1 MDCLEALNIS
11 AGEARASGTGAVV
24 AVIGSGGKSTLLRTL
39 AREAGERGARVVLA
53 TTTHFLAFEGI
64 ALVTSGDMG
73 DVVRALDEAGTAC
86 VGTPTGDA
94 LGRLG
99 APAFSM
105 GKLARAADLVL
116 VEADGSKRLPLKAH
130 AGHEPVV
137 PPEATVTV
145 DVVGASGFGG
155 RVGNVV
161 HRAELLR
168 ERLDCDAND
177 EATPELMARSMA
189 DEIARGLIA
198 PTHVIVNQV
207 EGAER
212 IEAARRFAAAL
223 AEQGCDPP
231 VFLGSIRTGEL
242 TRA

>member
-24 AVIGSGGKSTLLRTL
+24 AVIGSGGKSTLLREM
-39 AREAGERGARVVLA
+39 AREASGRGARVVLA
-53 TTTHFLAFEGI
+53 TTTHFLAFEGMP
-64 ALVTSGDMG
+64 LVTSGEEG
-73 DVVRALDEAGTAC
+73 DVRAALSQGGIAC
-86 VGTPTGDA
+86 VGTLTGDD

-99 APAFSM
+99 APAH
-105 GKLARAADLVL
+105 GIGELARAADLVL

-130 AGHEPVV
+130 ASHEPVV
-137 PPEATVTV
+137 PAEAALTVA
-145 DVVGASGFGG
+145 VVGASGFGG

-198 PTHVIVNQV
+198 PTHVIVNQA

-212 IEAARRFAAAL
+212 LSCARRFATAL
-223 AEQGCDPP
+223 REQGCELP
-231 VFLGSIRTGEL
+231 VFLGSIRDGRLE
-242 TRA
+242 RV

>member
-11 AGEARASGTGAVV
+11 AGEARASGTGVVV
-24 AVIGSGGKSTLLRTL
+24 AVIGSGGKSTLLREM
-39 AREAGERGARVVLA
+39 AREASGRGVRVALA

-64 ALVTSGDMG
+64 PLVTSGDMA

-105 GKLARAADLVL
+105 GELARVADLVL

-137 PPEATVTV
+137 PAEAALAVA
-145 DVVGASGFGG
+145 VVGASGFG
-155 RVGNVV
+155 RP
-161 HRAELLR
+161 LR
-168 ERLDCDAND
+168 EAMHRCGLACERLGCHPDDVT
-177 EATPELMARSMA
+177 TPELMARSMA

-223 AEQGCDPP
+223 REWGCELP
-231 VFLGSIRTGEL
+231 VFLGSIRDGRLE
-242 TRA
+242 RA

>member
-39 AREAGERGARVVLA
+39 TREAGERGARVVLA

-105 GKLARAADLVL
+105 GKLARVADLVL

-130 AGHEPVV
+130 ASHEPVV

-145 DVVGASGFGG
+145 DVVGASGFG
-155 RVGNVV
+155 RPLREAM
-161 HRAELLR
+161 HRFELAC

-189 DEIARGLIA
+189 DEMARGLIA

>member
-1 MDCLEALNIS
+1 MNCLDLLLAS
-11 AGEARASGTGAVV
+11 ADGRSKPGNAAVV

-39 AREAGERGARVVLA
+39 AREAGERGVHVVLA

-105 GKLARAADLVL
+105 GKLARVADLVL

-130 AGHEPVV
+130 ASHEPVV

-161 HRAELLR
+161 HRAELLC
-168 ERLDCDAND
+168 ERLGCDAND

-189 DEIARGLIA
+189 DEIVRGLIA

>member
-24 AVIGSGGKSTLLRTL
+24 AVIGSGGKSTLLREM
-39 AREAGERGARVVLA
+39 AREASGRGARVVLA

-73 DVVRALDEAGTAC
+73 DVVRALDEAGTVC

-99 APAFSM
+99 APAFST
-105 GKLARAADLVL
+105 GKLAHVADLVV
-116 VEADGSKRLPLKAH
+116 VEADGSKRLSLKAH
-130 AGHEPVV
+130 ASHEPVV

-145 DVVGASGFGG
+145 DVVGASGFG
-155 RVGNVV
+155 RP
-161 HRAELLR
+161 LR
-168 ERLDCDAND
+168 EAMHRFELACERLGFHPDDA
-177 EATPELMARSMA
+177 ATPELVAHVMA
-189 DEIARGLIA
+189 DEMARGLIA
-198 PTHVIVNQV
+198 PTHVIVNQA

>member
-39 AREAGERGARVVLA
+39 AREAGERGVRVAIA

-64 ALVTSGDMG
+64 PLVTSGDMG

-105 GKLARAADLVL
+105 GELSRAADLVL

-130 AGHEPVV
+130 ASHEPVV

-145 DVVGASGFGG
+145 DVVGASGFG
-155 RVGNVV
+155 RP
-161 HRAELLR
+161 LR
-168 ERLDCDAND
+168 EVMHRFELACERLGFHPDDA
-177 EATPELMARSMA
+177 ATPELVARVMA
-189 DEIARGLIA
+189 DEMARGLIA

>member
-39 AREAGERGARVVLA
+39 AREAGERGGRIALA

-105 GKLARAADLVL
+105 GELARVADLVL

-130 AGHEPVV
+130 ASHEPVV

-145 DVVGASGFGG
+145 DVVGASGFG
-155 RVGNVV
+155 RP
-161 HRAELLR
+161 LR
-168 ERLDCDAND
+168 EAMHRFELACERLGFHPDDA
-177 EATPELMARSMA
+177 ATPELVARVMA
-189 DEIARGLIA
+189 DEMARGLIA
-198 PTHVIVNQV
+198 PTHVIVNQA

-212 IEAARRFAAAL
+212 LSCARRFVTAL
-223 AEQGCDPP
+223 REQGCELP
-231 VFLGSIRTGEL
+231 VFLGSIRDGRLE
-242 TRA
+242 RA

>member
-39 AREAGERGARVVLA
+39 AREAGKRRVRVVLA

-73 DVVRALDEAGTAC
+73 DVVRALDEAGTVC
-86 VGTPTGDA
+86 VGTPTGDD

-99 APAFSM
+99 TPAFSM
-105 GKLARAADLVL
+105 GELARVADLVL

-130 AGHEPVV
+130 ASHEPVV

-145 DVVGASGFGG
+145 DVVGASGFG
-155 RVGNVV
+155 RP
-161 HRAELLR
+161 LR
-168 ERLDCDAND
+168 EAMHRFELACERLGCDAND

-198 PTHVIVNQV
+198 PTHVIVNQA
-207 EGAER
+207 EGAECLA
-212 IEAARRFAAAL
+212 AARRYAAAL
-223 AEQGCDPP
+223 REWGCELP
-231 VFLGSIRTGEL
+231 VFLGSIRDGRLE
-242 TRA
+242 RA

>member
-11 AGEARASGTGAVV
+11 AGEARASGTGAVA
-24 AVIGSGGKSTLLRTL
+24 AVIGSGGKSTLLRAL
-39 AREAGERGARVVLA
+39 GERAAARGRRVALA
-53 TTTHFLAFEGI
+53 TTTHFLAFEGMP
-64 ALVTSGDMG
+64 LVTSGEQD
-73 DVVRALDEAGTAC
+73 DVRAALSRDGIAC
-86 VGTPTGDA
+86 VGTPTGDS

-105 GKLARAADLVL
+105 GKLARVADLVL

-130 AGHEPVV
+130 ASHEPVV

-145 DVVGASGFGG
+145 DVVGASGFG
-155 RVGNVV
+155 RP
-161 HRAELLR
+161 LR
-168 ERLDCDAND
+168 EAIHRFELACERLGCDAND

-189 DEIARGLIA
+189 DEMARGLIA

-223 AEQGCDPP
+223 REWGCELP
-231 VFLGSIRTGEL
+231 VFLGSIRDGRLE
-242 TRA
+242 RA

>member
-1 MDCLEALNIS
+1 MDCLDLLLAS
-11 AGEARASGTGAVV
+11 ADGRSKPGNAAVV
-24 AVIGSGGKSTLLRTL
+24 AVIGSGGKSTLLRAL
-39 AREAGERGARVVLA
+39 GERTAARGRRVALA
-53 TTTHFLAFEGI
+53 TTTHFLAFEGMP
-64 ALVTSGDMG
+64 LVTSGEQD
-73 DVVRALDEAGTAC
+73 DVRAALSRDGIAC
-86 VGTPTGDA
+86 VGTPTGDS
-94 LGRLG
+94 LSRLG
-99 APAFSM
+99 APAL
-105 GKLARAADLVL
+105 GIGGLARVADLVV

-130 AGHEPVV
+130 ASHEPVV

-145 DVVGASGFGG
+145 DVVGASGFG
-155 RVGNVV
+155 RP
-161 HRAELLR
+161 LR
-168 ERLDCDAND
+168 EAMHRFELACERLGFHPDDA
-177 EATPELMARSMA
+177 ATPELVARSMA

-231 VFLGSIRTGEL
+231 VFLGSIRTEEL

>member
-24 AVIGSGGKSTLLRTL
+24 AVIGSGGKSTLLREM
-39 AREAGERGARVVLA
+39 AREASGRGVRVALA

-86 VGTPTGDA
+86 VGTPTGDS

-99 APAFSM
+99 APAL
-105 GKLARAADLVL
+105 GIGGLARVADLVV

-130 AGHEPVV
+130 ASHEPIV
-137 PPEATVTV
+137 PAEAALTVA
-145 DVVGASGFGG
+145 VVGASGFG
-155 RVGNVV
+155 RP
-161 HRAELLR
+161 LR
-168 ERLDCDAND
+168 EAIHRCGLACERLGCRPDDVT
-177 EATPELMARSMA
+177 TPELMARSMA
-189 DEIARGLIA
+189 DEIAHGLIA
-198 PTHVIVNQV
+198 PTHVIVNQA

-212 IEAARRFAAAL
+212 LAAARRFAAAL

>member
-11 AGEARASGTGAVV
+11 AGEARASGTGVVV
-24 AVIGSGGKSTLLRTL
+24 AVIGSGGKSTLLREM
-39 AREAGERGARVVLA
+39 AREASGRGVRVALA
-53 TTTHFLAFEGI
+53 TTTHFLAFEGMP
-64 ALVTSGDMG
+64 LVTSGEQD
-73 DVVRALDEAGTAC
+73 DVRAALSRDGIAC
-86 VGTPTGDA
+86 VGTPTGDS

-99 APAFSM
+99 APAL
-105 GKLARAADLVL
+105 GIGGLARVADLVV

-130 AGHEPVV
+130 ASHEPVV

-145 DVVGASGFGG
+145 DVVGASGFG
-155 RVGNVV
+155 RP
-161 HRAELLR
+161 LR
-168 ERLDCDAND
+168 EAMHRFELACERLGFHPDD
-177 EATPELMARSMA
+177 EATPELMAHSMA
-189 DEIARGLIA
+189 DEIAHGLIA
-198 PTHVIVNQV
+198 PTHVIVNQA

-212 IEAARRFAAAL
+212 LAAARRFAAAL

>member
-1 MDCLEALNIS
+1 MDCLDLLLAS
-11 AGEARASGTGAVV
+11 ADGRSKPGNAAVV
-24 AVIGSGGKSTLLRTL
+24 AVIGSGGKSTLLRAL
-39 AREAGERGARVVLA
+39 GERAAARGRRVALA
-53 TTTHFLAFEGI
+53 TTTHFLAFEGMP
-64 ALVTSGDMG
+64 LVTSGEQD
-73 DVVRALDEAGTAC
+73 DVRAALSRDGIAC
-86 VGTPTGDA
+86 VGTPTGDS

-99 APAFSM
+99 APAL
-105 GKLARAADLVL
+105 GIGGLARVADLVL

-130 AGHEPVV
+130 ASHEPVV

-168 ERLDCDAND
+168 ERLGCDAND

-223 AEQGCDPP
+223 REWGCELP
-231 VFLGSIRTGEL
+231 VFLGSIRDGRLE
-242 TRA
+242 RA

>member
-11 AGEARASGTGAVV
+11 AGEARASGTGAVA

-39 AREAGERGARVVLA
+39 AREAGERGGRVVLA

-64 ALVTSGDMG
+64 PLVTSGDMG
-73 DVVRALDEAGTAC
+73 DVVRALDEAGTVC

-105 GKLARAADLVL
+105 GKLAHVADLVV

-130 AGHEPVV
+130 ASHEPVV
-137 PPEATVTV
+137 PAEAALTVA
-145 DVVGASGFGG
+145 VVGASGFGG

-168 ERLDCDAND
+168 ERLGCDAND

-189 DEIARGLIA
+189 DEMARGLIA
-198 PTHVIVNQV
+198 PTHVIVNQA

-231 VFLGSIRTGEL
+231 VFLGSIRAAEL
-242 TRA
+242 ARA

>member
-11 AGEARASGTGAVV
+11 AGEARASGTGVVV
-24 AVIGSGGKSTLLRTL
+24 AVIGSGGKSTLLREM
-39 AREAGERGARVVLA
+39 AREAGERGGRVALA
-53 TTTHFLAFEGI
+53 TTTHFLAFEGMP
-64 ALVTSGDMG
+64 LVTSGEQD
-73 DVVRALDEAGTAC
+73 DVRAALSRDGIAC
-86 VGTPTGDA
+86 VGTPTGDS

-99 APAFSM
+99 APAL
-105 GKLARAADLVL
+105 GIGGLARVADLVV

-130 AGHEPVV
+130 ASHEPVV

-145 DVVGASGFGG
+145 DVVGASGFG
-155 RVGNVV
+155 RP
-161 HRAELLR
+161 LR
-168 ERLDCDAND
+168 EAMHRFELACERLGFHPDD

-189 DEIARGLIA
+189 DEIAHGLIA

>member
-1 MDCLEALNIS
+1 MNCLDSLLSSVGGRIS
-11 AGEARASGTGAVV
+11 SGDVRCV

-73 DVVRALDEAGTAC
+73 DVVRALDEAGTVC

-105 GKLARAADLVL
+105 GKLARVADLVV

-137 PPEATVTV
+137 PAEAALTVAV
-145 DVVGASGFGG
+145 MGANGFGG

-168 ERLDCDAND
+168 ERLGCDAND
-177 EATPELMARSMA
+177 EATPELMARSMT

-198 PTHVIVNQV
+198 PTHVIVNQA
-207 EGAER
+207 EGAEC

-223 AEQGCDPP
+223 REWGCELP
-231 VFLGSIRTGEL
+231 VFLGSIRDGRLE
-242 TRA
+242 RA

>member
-11 AGEARASGTGAVV
+11 VGEARASGTGAVV

-73 DVVRALDEAGTAC
+73 DVVRALDEAGTVC

-137 PPEATVTV
+137 PAEATLTV
-145 DVVGASGFGG
+145 AVMGANGFGG

-161 HRAELLR
+161 HRAELLC
-168 ERLDCDAND
+168 ERLGCDAND
-177 EATPELMARSMA
+177 EATPELMARSMT

-198 PTHVIVNQV
+198 PTHVIVNQA
-207 EGAER
+207 EGAECLA
-212 IEAARRFAAAL
+212 AARRFAAAL
-223 AEQGCDPP
+223 REQGCEPP
-231 VFLGSIRTGEL
+231 VFLGSIRDGRLE
-242 TRA
+242 RA

>member
-39 AREAGERGARVVLA
+39 AREASERGARVVLA

-64 ALVTSGDMG
+64 ALVTSGAMG

-105 GKLARAADLVL
+105 GKLARVADLVV

-130 AGHEPVV
+130 ESHEPVV

-145 DVVGASGFGG
+145 DVVGASGLG
-155 RVGNVV
+155 
-161 HRAELLR
+161 HPLR
-168 ERLDCDAND
+168 EAMHRFELACERLGCDAND
-177 EATPELMARSMA
+177 EAMPELMARSMT

-198 PTHVIVNQV
+198 PTHVIVNQA
-207 EGAER
+207 EGAECLA
-212 IEAARRFAAAL
+212 AARRYTAAL
-223 AEQGCDPP
+223 REWGCELP
-231 VFLGSIRTGEL
+231 VFLGSIRDGRLE
-242 TRA
+242 RA

>member
-24 AVIGSGGKSTLLRTL
+24 AAIGSGGKSTLLREM
-39 AREAGERGARVVLA
+39 AREASGRGVRVALA

-105 GKLARAADLVL
+105 GELARAADLVL

-130 AGHEPVV
+130 ASHEPVV

-145 DVVGASGFGG
+145 DVVGASGFG
-155 RVGNVV
+155 RP
-161 HRAELLR
+161 LR
-168 ERLDCDAND
+168 EAMHRFELACERLGFHPDD
-177 EATPELMARSMA
+177 EATPELMAHSMA
-189 DEIARGLIA
+189 DEIAHGLIA
-198 PTHVIVNQV
+198 PTHVIVNQA

-212 IEAARRFAAAL
+212 LAAARRFAAAL

>member
-24 AVIGSGGKSTLLRTL
+24 AVIGSGGKSTLLREL
-39 AREAGERGARVVLA
+39 AREAGSRGARVVLA

-64 ALVTSGDMG
+64 PLVTSGDMA

-105 GKLARAADLVL
+105 GELARVADLVL

-130 AGHEPVV
+130 ASHEPVV
-137 PPEATVTV
+137 PAEASLTIA
-145 DVVGASGFGG
+145 VVGASGFGG

-161 HRAELLR
+161 HRAELLC
-168 ERLDCDAND
+168 ERLGCHPDD
-177 EATPELMARSMA
+177 EATPELMARSMT

-198 PTHVIVNQV
+198 PTQVIVNQA

-212 IEAARRFAAAL
+212 IEAAHRFAAAL
-223 AEQGCDPP
+223 RGLGCETP
-231 VFLGSIRTGEL
+231 VLLGSVRDERL
-242 TRA
+242 VRA